1 MHDTPPEPPA
11 GRSYDDGVRN
21 TRRFVHDPAQ
31 PTAIRLDPVLHIVP
45 LPLPDTHTEP
55 SWRDLCALIRA
66 NERELIGGPQ
76 WDVDDEA
83 HLASERED
91 TEAVHRRWLAYV
103 DDAPVGFLAA
113 GTSLVDSPESATVA
127 VFVLPE
133 HRGRGVATALIEAF
147 KADPPPGLTR
157 VKAWVETPITDGA
170 TLSPPSGHG
179 AIDPDHPGVR
189 LALKHG
195 LRLGIVERV
204 SRYDFATPLVDPA
217 DALAEAQARAG
228 DEYEALA
235 WEGPSLEELLAGQA
249 VLKERMAVDQPL
261 GDLAVVETTWDA
273 ARLRERER
281 VTLLTNRLF
290 HAVVRHV
297 PSGTVAAV
305 SEMALDRSNP
315 EAFVDQYDTIVL
327 PEHRG
332 RRLGMLVKA
341 ANLVQVREAVP
352 TATSIVT
359 WNAAENRYM
368 LDVNE
373 ALGFYP
379 ILISGGFEAQLS
391 PGGRLP

>member
-1 MHDTPPEPPA
+1 MHDTPLERPI
-11 GRSYDDGVRN
+11 GCSCDDGVRN
-21 TRRFVHDPAQ
+21 MRRFVPGPSQPPAD
-31 PTAIRLDPVLHIVP
+31 RLDSVLTIVP
-45 LPLPDTHTEP
+45 LPVPDTHTDP
-55 SWRDLCALIRA
+55 SWRDLCILIRA

-83 HLASERED
+83 HLDSERED
-91 TEAVHRRWLAYV
+91 TESVHRRWLAYV
-103 DDAPVGFLAA
+103 DDAPAGFRAT

-127 VFVLPE
+127 VYVLPE
-133 HRGRGVATALIEAF
+133 HRSRGVATALIEAF
-147 KADPPPGLTR
+147 EADPPPGLTR

-170 TLSPPSGHG
+170 TLTPPSGHG
-179 AIDPDHPGVR
+179 AMDPDHPGVR
-189 LALKHG
+189 LTLKYG
-195 LRLGIVERV
+195 LKLGIIERV

-217 DALAEAQARAG
+217 EALSDAQQKAG
-228 DEYEALA
+228 DEYEVLA
-235 WEGPSLEELLAGQA
+235 WEGGSPEDLLPGQA

-261 GDLAVVETTWDA
+261 GDLTVVETRWDA

-305 SEMALDRSNP
+305 SEMALDRGNP

-341 ANLVQVREAVP
+341 ANLLQVREAVP

-359 WNAAENRYM
+359 WNAVENRYM
-368 LDVNE
+368 LGVNE

-379 ILISGGFEAQLS
+379 ILISGGFERS
-391 PGGRLP
+391 VGGE